1 MEADIDCHKL
11 TWSNFTSQNSKTHAL
26 FRLCFME
33 GTTGQKWNW
42 INLYQT
48 AWCIISYHVV
58 TYPAK
63 QQTSRWTDLPYPIH
77 RVIVSDMP
85 LHRTVCCYIVPGA
98 AKLSSM
104 WAIEC
109 KSSHKIVPYVAIS
122 PSVCYIVSGVPRYAN
137 NHATTSGMHY
147 IVPYAAISYAVKIKG
162 LTGQRLSLKRRETAL
177 CQHSV

>member
-1 MEADIDCHKL
+1 MVYSFVLKKKNFWTSFLLRQQLLARPSSLQRRLLHFQNNHCCSL
-11 TWSNFTSQNSKTHAL
+11 TISIINLSHNIGKG
-26 FRLCFME
+26 ME
-33 GTTGQKWNW
+33 GNTGQKWNW

-63 QQTSRWTDLPYPIH
+63 QQTSRWTNIPYPIH

-104 WAIEC
+104 CGDRVHVIPQNC
-109 KSSHKIVPYVAIS
+109 SLC
-122 PSVCYIVSGVPRYAN
+122 CYIAFSVLHCERCA
-137 NHATTSGMHY
+137 
-147 IVPYAAISYAVKIKG
+147 KI
-162 LTGQRLSLKRRETAL
+162 
-177 CQHSV
+177 C